1 VLSPS
6 VPGVAPAAEG
16 PRALGCR
23 RAVVGLI
30 DGSVAVLRGHLT
42 PACCGTSTVKGDTP
56 ERRRLPGQHSRT
68 GTTAVSLER
77 EIDRISETTPGVS
90 HRRSSLRG
98 HLEPAAACPNCR
110 YRGNFAWSALAQI
123 RGRCPGNEQYV
134 KGAGTQVLS
143 IRRADTAGLEV
154 LLGSD
159 HPHAGSFS
167 IPSAATEPHE
177 RGRAGRVAVVCVVAR
192 VEWVQV
198 V

>member
-1 VLSPS
+1 M
-6 VPGVAPAAEG
+6 
-16 PRALGCR
+16 
-23 RAVVGLI
+23 
-30 DGSVAVLRGHLT
+30 
-42 PACCGTSTVKGDTP
+42 KGDTP

-177 RGRAGRVAVVCVVAR
+177 RGRAGRVAVVCVVAQ